1 MHYGIGSSQ
10 CQRRGLIRPQG
21 DLWAALRAAGS
32 YDKRT
37 MRERSV
43 DAADEGGTGPRKS
56 LLSRFLLPQG
66 NSVDDRRKRLFTERE
81 IQMLFRHR
89 QRELR
94 SPLQP
99 LREI

>member
-21 DLWAALRAAGS
+21 DLWAALRAA
-32 YDKRT
+32 
-37 MRERSV
+37 RSGC
-43 DAADEGGTGPRKS
+43 ESFGGTGPRKS
-56 LLSRFLLPQG
+56 LLGRFLLPQG

>member
-1 MHYGIGSSQ
+1 MQ
-10 CQRRGLIRPQG
+10 
-21 DLWAALRAAGS
+21 
-32 YDKRT
+32 
-37 MRERSV
+37 ERSV

-56 LLSRFLLPQG
+56 LLSPFLLPQG

-81 IQMLFRHR
+81 VQMLFRHR

>member
-1 MHYGIGSSQ
+1 MPASWLDSAP
-10 CQRRGLIRPQG
+10 RRPLGGPADRSLGLRIVRCG
-21 DLWAALRAAGS
+21 
-32 YDKRT
+32 
-37 MRERSV
+37 
-43 DAADEGGTGPRKS
+43 DAAEEGAPGAPPH
-56 LLSRFLLPQG
+56 LLTRFLLPQR

>member
-1 MHYGIGSSQ
+1 M
-10 CQRRGLIRPQG
+10 RRM
-21 DLWAALRAAGS
+21 RAVQAP
-32 YDKRT
+32 
-37 MRERSV
+37 RE
-43 DAADEGGTGPRKS
+43 S

-66 NSVDDRRKRLFTERE
+66 NSVDDRRKRLLTERE
-81 IQMLFRHR
+81 IHMLFRHR

>member
-1 MHYGIGSSQ
+1 MQGSA
-10 CQRRGLIRPQG
+10 P
-21 DLWAALRAAGS
+21 DALRHRGPVPASWLDSASRRPLSRPAG
-32 YDKRT
+32 RCLERAVQAP
-37 MRERSV
+37 RE
-43 DAADEGGTGPRKS
+43 S
-56 LLSRFLLPQG
+56 LLSRYLLPQG
-66 NSVDDRRKRLFTERE
+66 NSVDDRRKRLLTERE